1 MLIYFLSERKNL
13 KTKKILLDLISEHYF
28 VLNTVHTTGIHFNKK
43 IFFKRV
49 RIMLDQ
55 PVFDF
60 AGGEEPDVD
69 HTQTFAT
76 LPTAVRQ
83 LQCCPLPASP
93 GSQHWSFH

>member
-1 MLIYFLSERKNL
+1 
-13 KTKKILLDLISEHYF
+13 
-28 VLNTVHTTGIHFNKK
+28 
-43 IFFKRV
+43 
-49 RIMLDQ
+49 MLDQ